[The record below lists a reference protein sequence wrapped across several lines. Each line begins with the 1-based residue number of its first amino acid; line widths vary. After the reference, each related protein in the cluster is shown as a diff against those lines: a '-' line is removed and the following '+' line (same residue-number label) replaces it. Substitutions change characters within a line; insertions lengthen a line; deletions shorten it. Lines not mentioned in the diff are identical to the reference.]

1 MTKLLL
7 LLGALILS
15 SVGYVRSDAS
25 DHRYKE
31 GDIVPLY
38 ANKVGP
44 FHNPSET
51 YRYFDLPFCVPEG
64 VKEKKEALGEV
75 LNGDRLV
82 SAPYKLNFREEKDSE
97 VYCKKKLSKE
107 EVRKFRQAVEKDY
120 YFQMYYDDL
129 PIWGFIGK
137 VDKEIKSDPSE
148 YKYFLYK
155 HIEFEIL
162 YNNDRVIEISARMDP
177 HSLVDLTED
186 KEVDAEFMYTVKWKE
201 TETPFEKRMD
211 KYSMSSSLPHHLEI
225 HWFSIIN
232 SCVTVLLLT
241 GFLATI
247 LMRVLKNDFTKYAQ
261 DEEAAD
267 DLEETGWK
275 YIHGDVFRFPTRNSL
290 FAASLGSG
298 TQLFTLTIFI
308 FMLALVGVF
317 YPYNRGA
324 LFTALVV
331 IYALTSGIAGYTS
344 ASFYCQLEGKSWIIP
359 MRWVDRFVYL
369 RLLLILLLRTIR
381 HVWIHANIVLLRV
394 HGLHLLRVLLNA
406 RDCRLPRCTFLRS
419 SHLPVYQMRKMLSS
433 MQILP
438 LEAPPTDGNLGP
450 LPPSQLT
457 DQEIEERELQSEQK
471 SSNQAPESVATHTRT
486 IGIIHP
492 PPDIRSIVEKTAQFV
507 SKNGLEFEKRIMAS
521 NAKNAK
527 FNFLTSS
534 DPYHAFYQH
543 KLAEYR
549 AQNEDGAQG
558 SDADGADLQVDGGGD
573 EGEAGEAQPDLQ
585 AQFRVPPKPLEPPEP
600 EKYTVR
606 LPEGIT
612 GEELEYIKLT
622 AQFVARNGKSFLT
635 GLQSRENNNP
645 QFYFMKPTHSMF
657 PLFTALVDAYF
668 DVLKPPEDLKE
679 KLRKSAADLTTV
691 LERCLHRLE
700 WDRSQEQQRK
710 KEEDEKEQERVQMA
724 MIDWHDFVVVE
735 SIDFADD
742 EDEELPPPMTLEEVI
757 RRSKVSA
764 AMEEDDVVEPGKE
777 VEMEMDEEEMKLVA
791 DGMRAANLEE
801 NGGYVKIDNMN
812 EEAPMRI
819 VKNWKRPEDRIPTER
834 DPTKVVISPI
844 TGELIPINEMSEH
857 MRISLIDPKFKE
869 QKDRMFAK
877 IRETTLAQ
885 DDEIAKNIV
894 GLARL
899 RPDIFGTT
907 EEEVSN
913 AVKAEIEKKKDE
925 QPSQV
930 IWDGH
935 TGSIGRTANQA
946 LAQNANGE
954 EQGNGVY
961 GDPNSFPGPA
971 ALPPPRLGV
980 PVVRPLPPPPNL
992 ALNLPRPPPS
1002 VQYPGPPRPLGVPMM
1017 QGMHPQHQ
1025 LSMPGQPG
1033 HPSMMMMNRPPQ
1045 MQAACTTSYG
1055 DDATTTYAWDASSST
1070 PWGSTTA
1077 SS

>member
-1 MTKLLL
+1 M
-7 LLGALILS
+7 
-15 SVGYVRSDAS
+15 
-25 DHRYKE
+25 
-31 GDIVPLY
+31 
-38 ANKVGP
+38 
-44 FHNPSET
+44 F
-51 YRYFDLPFCVPEG
+51 
-64 VKEKKEALGEV
+64 
-75 LNGDRLV
+75 
-82 SAPYKLNFREEKDSE
+82 
-97 VYCKKKLSKE
+97 
-107 EVRKFRQAVEKDY
+107 
-120 YFQMYYDDL
+120 
-129 PIWGFIGK
+129 
-137 VDKEIKSDPSE
+137 
-148 YKYFLYK
+148 
-155 HIEFEIL
+155 
-162 YNNDRVIEISARMDP
+162 
-177 HSLVDLTED
+177 
-186 KEVDAEFMYTVKWKE
+186 
-201 TETPFEKRMD
+201 
-211 KYSMSSSLPHHLEI
+211 SSS
-225 HWFSIIN
+225 
-232 SCVTVLLLT
+232 
-241 GFLATI
+241 
-247 LMRVLKNDFTKYAQ
+247 
-261 DEEAAD
+261 
-267 DLEETGWK
+267 
-275 YIHGDVFRFPTRNSL
+275 
-290 FAASLGSG
+290 
-298 TQLFTLTIFI
+298 
-308 FMLALVGVF
+308 
-317 YPYNRGA
+317 
-324 LFTALVV
+324 
-331 IYALTSGIAGYTS
+331 
-344 ASFYCQLEGKSWIIP
+344 
-359 MRWVDRFVYL
+359 
-369 RLLLILLLRTIR
+369 
-381 HVWIHANIVLLRV
+381 
-394 HGLHLLRVLLNA
+394 
-406 RDCRLPRCTFLRS
+406 
-419 SHLPVYQMRKMLSS
+419 
-433 MQILP
+433 QILP

-457 DQEIEERELQSEQK
+457 DQEAEEKELQS

-507 SKNGLEFEKRIMAS
+507 SKNGLEFEKRIIAS

-549 AQNEDGAQG
+549 AQNQDGAQG
-558 SDADGADLQVDGGGD
+558 DDTDGPDGASLQLDGGDGD
-573 EGEAGEAQPDLQ
+573 GEAGEAQADLQ

-635 GLQSRENNNP
+635 GLQSRESNNP
-645 QFYFMKPTHSMF
+645 QFHFMKPTHSLF
-657 PLFTALVDAYF
+657 SFFTALVDAYF

-679 KLRKSAADLTTV
+679 KLRKSATDLTTV

-735 SIDFADD
+735 SIDFADE
-742 EDEELPPPMTLEEVI
+742 EDDELPPPMTLEEVI
-757 RRSKVSA
+757 RRSKVSS
-764 AMEEDDVVEPGKE
+764 AMEEDEVVEPGKE
-777 VEMEMDEEEMKLVA
+777 VEMEMDEEEVRLVA
-791 DGMRAANLEE
+791 EGMRAANLEA
-801 NGGYVKIDNMN
+801 NGGSVKIETLND

-844 TGELIPINEMSEH
+844 TGELIPISEMSEH

-954 EQGNGVY
+954 EQY

-971 ALPPPRLGV
+971 ALPPPRPGV
-980 PVVRPLPPPPNL
+980 PIVRPLPPPPNL
-992 ALNLPRPPPS
+992 ALNVPRPPPS
-1002 VQYPGPPRPLGVPMM
+1002 VQYPGPPRPLGVPMV
-1017 QGMHPQHQ
+1017 QPMHPQHQ
-1025 LSMPGQPG
+1025 LSMPGPPG
-1033 HPSMMMMNRPPQ
+1033 HQPMMMNRPPQ
-1045 MQAACTTSYG
+1045 MQHGMPVPPPPGSQFAHLQVPRPYG
-1055 DDATTTYAWDASSST
+1055 QLPPTMHGMMQPPPMHGMPPPPPHEEAPPPLPEEPEPKRQKFDESALVPEEQFLAQHPGSATIRVSVPNVDIGQVIEITVQSLSENV
-1070 PWGSTTA
+1070 GSLKEKIAGETQIPANKQKLSGKAGFLKDNMSLAHYNVGAGEILTL
-1077 SS
+1077 SLRERGGRKR